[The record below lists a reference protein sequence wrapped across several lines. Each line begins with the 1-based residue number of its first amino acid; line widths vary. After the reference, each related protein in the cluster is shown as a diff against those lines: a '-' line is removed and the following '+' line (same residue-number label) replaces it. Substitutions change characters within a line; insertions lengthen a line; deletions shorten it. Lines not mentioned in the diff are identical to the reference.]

1 MANSSHGKSCNATIK
16 VRYSNFFRFSLAGAI
31 PVRASVNAGIL
42 APLFL
47 AGLQHGLSYSNAR
60 RGRAV
65 AAVDAIRARA
75 QAPPA
80 PAGHETRGP
89 SGGPSACAIACLW
102 ERGRGAAPGRARRH
116 GARWRGAARG
126 ADRGGNPAAPVPPS
140 VDLAPAPPPPPQAA
154 YEGDSREAYCAPE
167 GVGNG
172 GRRKTCQQGGRIF
185 MRRSVTL
192 ARTADK
198 PLTRVAYRRPA
209 HAQFNAQFIA
219 WRAPRR

>member
-1 MANSSHGKSCNATIK
+1 MAKVSHAKSWNATIK
-16 VRYSNFFRFSLAGAI
+16 MRNSNFFRFSLAGAI
-31 PVRASVNAGIL
+31 PVRASAIAGIL

-47 AGLQHGLSYSNAR
+47 AGLHHGLSYSNAR

-65 AAVDAIRARA
+65 AAVDAIRTRA

-80 PAGHETRGP
+80 PAGHEPRRP
-89 SGGPSACAIACLW
+89 SGRPSAGAVARLW

-116 GARWRGAARG
+116 GTRWRGAPRR
-126 ADRGGNPAAPVPPS
+126 ADRGSHPAAPVPSS
-140 VDLAPAPPPPPQAA
+140 VDLAPAPPPPAQAA
-154 YEGDSREAYCAPE
+154 HAGDSRAAHGAPE

-172 GRRKTCQQGGRIF
+172 GWRKTCQQGAPIF
-185 MRRSVTL
+185 MRRGVTL

-198 PLTRVAYRRPA
+198 PLRRVGYRRLA

-219 WRAPRR
+219 WLAPRR

>member
-1 MANSSHGKSCNATIK
+1 M
-16 VRYSNFFRFSLAGAI
+16 RYSNFFRFSLAGAI
-31 PVRASVNAGIL
+31 PVRASANAGIL

-47 AGLQHGLSYSNAR
+47 AGLHHGLSYSNAR

-80 PAGHETRGP
+80 SAGHEPRGP
-89 SGGPSACAIACLW
+89 SGGSSAGAVARLW
-102 ERGRGAAPGRARRH
+102 VRGRGAAPGGARRD
-116 GARWRGAARG
+116 GSRWRGAARG
-126 ADRGGNPAAPVPPS
+126 ADGGSHPAAPVPPS
-140 VDLAPAPPPPPQAA
+140 VHLAPAPPPPAQAA
-154 YEGDSREAYCAPE
+154 HAGDSREANCAPE
-167 GVGNG
+167 GARNG
-172 GRRKTCQQGGRIF
+172 GHGKTCQQGGRIF

-198 PLTRVAYRRPA
+198 PLERVAYRRPA

-219 WRAPRR
+219 WPAPRR